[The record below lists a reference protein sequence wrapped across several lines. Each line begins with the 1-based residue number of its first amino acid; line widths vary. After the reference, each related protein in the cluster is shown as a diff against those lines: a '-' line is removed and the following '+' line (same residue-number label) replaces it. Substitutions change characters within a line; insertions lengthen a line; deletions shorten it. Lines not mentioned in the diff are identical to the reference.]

1 MRALQIPATLTRTD
15 RIEINRGA
23 RLRNALPITAEIRA
37 KHQRNEIYRGGKPPP
52 LIRYV
57 YSLAP
62 FFFFFFI
69 HPRDPRDRRFCTAMQ
84 GNAFLPCFR
93 IIARGEEGASTIRSN
108 RIEFH
113 PFETRFLTRRSIK
126 FRIWR

>member
-1 MRALQIPATLTRTD
+1 MRALQIPGTLTRTD

-37 KHQRNEIYRGGKPPP
+37 KHQQNEIYRREEGNRPP
-52 LIRYV
+52 LIRY
-57 YSLAP
+57 
-62 FFFFFFI
+62 FFFFR
-69 HPRDPRDRRFCTAMQ
+69 PSARSATVSYLGRKRLLR
-84 GNAFLPCFR
+84 FR
-93 IIARGEEGASTIRSN
+93 IIARGEGKTIRSD